1 MPFEIEPWLSDADI
15 QSWFDDQEKWYL
27 RLLLQAWKNSAKPC
41 HLPNEPERLATL
53 AGVSAVS
60 PERVRAWRDRGPA
73 VLRKFVSSED
83 GKWLFSPKQLE
94 VYEDLMAD
102 DWRIIRQRILKR
114 DEYMCGYCGATAS
127 QVDHIIP
134 SCQGGTEVESNL
146 LAACAPCNLRKGSRT
161 PSQAVMPILKGRI
174 NA

>member
-94 VYEDLMAD
+94 VYETQHSKYEANKQNGRNGGLAKASKARDSLEPPPVL
-102 DWRIIRQRILKR
+102 QR
-114 DEYMCGYCGATAS
+114 
-127 QVDHIIP
+127 
-134 SCQGGTEVESNL
+134 
-146 LAACAPCNLRKGSRT
+146 
-161 PSQAVMPILKGRI
+161 PIQNRRWL
-174 NA
+174 